1 MTEEPAP
8 QPDEVLPPA
17 VNTLLGVSW
26 ILLFAGRWILVQLL
40 LAAGVLSPNAVADLD
55 DRVLVRCYLALLAI
69 TIVVVV
75 LRIMRAAR
83 ARS

>member
-17 VNTLLGVSW
+17 VNTLLGLSW
-26 ILLFAGRWILVQLL
+26 ILLFAGRWILAQLL
-40 LAAGVLSPNAVADLD
+40 LAAGVLTPNTVADLD

-75 LRIMRAAR
+75 LRVMRAAR